1 MLKHIE
7 AIRLAAHAA
16 TIAHRNQK
24 RKNERTPYIVHPA
37 TVSQLVLLYD
47 NECYLGV
54 ISAWMH
60 DVLEDCGEEGVN
72 IFDALIIDLRTN
84 DLLTNDECHR
94 VMDAV
99 EALTKNDDIHPRSAK
114 MADCVDRLVDPSTP
128 RFAVLVKIC
137 DRIDNLMDM
146 DGFKPGFVRTYMSE
160 TDQLIEGF
168 KALYHSA
175 NAHELIAL
183 RDLMELRDI
192 IVQRENL

>member
-1 MLKHIE
+1 MKHIE

-60 DVLEDCGEEGVN
+60 DVLEDCGEEGER
-72 IFDALIIDLRTN
+72 IFNELIVDLRMKN
-84 DLLTNDECHR
+84 LLTNDESHQ

-99 EALTKNDDIHPRSAK
+99 EALTKNDNIHPRSAK

-146 DGFKPGFVRTYMSE
+146 DGFKPGFVRIYMSE
-160 TDQLIEGF
+160 TDQLIGGL
-168 KALYHSA
+168 KPMYHTA
-175 NAHELIAL
+175 NAAELIAL
-183 RDLMELRDI
+183 GDLVELRDR